1 MAMFMTLHV
10 IQQRYVAQQ
19 YFCNDD
25 PIPVMIM
32 REACGASDRSDR
44 SLFVLNWNADADYA

>member
-1 MAMFMTLHV
+1 MFMTLHV